1 MANPSSPPSRRETR
15 SVLRAEWHEIGP
27 FGRIAFIGVLVSFVV
42 ALILGWWIPNLVR
55 GHLLE
60 ARAHQM
66 EGIGD
71 RIAARHLV
79 PVGPPASD
87 SYKQLAEEVELSLV
101 GGDTVRVKLWTV
113 DGTVAYSDDP
123 TLVGQWFEPTRTAEE
138 ALTGKTAI
146 DFTDLSEP
154 AHAHERYLGRLLEF
168 YVPVHDASGDIV
180 GLFEVEQTT
189 DTLDS
194 TLTNVRRGVWL
205 AIGTG
210 IGFLGIFMAALTL
223 AALRTLNRRRR
234 QAESLLG
241 ELSQVREEE
250 RRRLVGALH
259 DDVGQTLYRL
269 LYGLEGSRAQL
280 PQDHPLRPE
289 LEHLGDLTRDID
301 RTLRTELRLLHQG
314 EDQELDLPSSL
325 ERIIET
331 TRAETEL
338 AVDLTVDRDDCEAI
352 GPLTKTALVHAV
364 REAVTNV
371 RKHAKATRVDIDV
384 ERNPQE
390 LAVRIADDGVGIRSP
405 EGLGIVTTR
414 ERLEALGG
422 RLTITSGRGTV
433 FRAAIPTA
441 MAGK

>member
-1 MANPSSPPSRRETR
+1 MADPGTSPVSRETR
-15 SVLRAEWHEIGP
+15 SVLRAEWREIGP
-27 FGRIAFIGVLVSFVV
+27 FGRIAFGGVVVSFVV
-42 ALILGWWIPNLVR
+42 AMILGWWIPDLVR
-55 GHLLE
+55 HHLLE

-66 EGIGD
+66 EAIGD
-71 RIAARHLV
+71 QIAAGHLV
-79 PVGPPASD
+79 PVSPPGSD
-87 SYKQLAEEVELSLV
+87 RYAQLADEVELSLV
-101 GGDTVRVKLWTV
+101 GGDTVRVKVWTP

-123 TLVGQWFEPTRTAEE
+123 SLVGQWFEPSHAAHE

-168 YVPVHDASGDIV
+168 YVPVHDTSGTIV

-189 DTLDS
+189 GTLDT
-194 TLTNVRRGVWL
+194 TLTNVRKGVWL
-205 AIGTG
+205 AIGSG

-223 AALRTLNRRRR
+223 SAARTLNRRRR
-234 QAESLLG
+234 QAEGLLG
-241 ELSQVREEE
+241 SLFRVREEE
-250 RRRLVGALH
+250 RRRMVGSLH

-280 PQDHPLRPE
+280 PDDHPLRPE
-289 LEHLGDLTRDID
+289 LEHLGGLARDID

-325 ERIIET
+325 ERIVET
-331 TRAETEL
+331 ARSETDL
-338 AVDLTVDRDDCEAI
+338 DVDLAVDRDDCDDI

-371 RKHAKATRVDIDV
+371 RKHAEATRIDIDI
-384 ERNPQE
+384 ERNAQE
-390 LAVRIADDGVGIRSP
+390 LAVTITDDGSGIRGP
-405 EGLGIVTTR
+405 EGLGITTTR

-433 FRAAIPTA
+433 FRAAIPTDTA
-441 MAGK
+441 DR